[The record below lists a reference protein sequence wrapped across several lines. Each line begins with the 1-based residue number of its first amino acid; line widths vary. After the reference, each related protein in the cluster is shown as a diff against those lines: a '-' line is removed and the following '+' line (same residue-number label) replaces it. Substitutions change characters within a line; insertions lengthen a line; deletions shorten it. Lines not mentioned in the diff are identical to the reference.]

1 MKVSEINKLTS
12 IDINKLSDKELR
24 EIANTY
30 FSAMNKRLKRIEQ
43 ADETGSPSYRNLAE
57 KHKGGARFSSKG
69 KSREELKSELAVAKH
84 FSQSKVST
92 VSQIKK
98 LKKEYFNKE
107 LGIDVPKNDK
117 EFWKAYRKF
126 EERNPNIIG
135 SKHFDSKTAQ
145 KYIANEYESN
155 YTDFDDEDIIDKS
168 TKKVKNIKYD
178 W

>member
-24 EIANTY
+24 DVANTY

-43 ADETGSPSYRNLAE
+43 AGETGSPSYRNLAE

-69 KSREELKSELAVAKH
+69 KDREELKSELAVAKQ
-84 FSQSKVST
+84 FSHSKVST

-98 LKKEYFNKE
+98 LKKEYFKQ
-107 LGIDVPKNDK
+107 LGIDVPQNDK
-117 EFWKAYRKF
+117 EFWEAYRKF
-126 EERNPNIIG
+126 EQRNPNIIG

>member
-12 IDINKLSDKELR
+12 IDINNLSDKELR
-24 EIANTY
+24 DIGNTY

-43 ADETGSPSYRNLAE
+43 AGETGSPSYRHLVE

-69 KSREELKSELAVAKH
+69 KDREELKSELAVAKH
-84 FSQSKVST
+84 LSQSKVST
-92 VSQIKK
+92 ISQIKK
-98 LKKEYFNKE
+98 LKKEYFKE

-135 SKHFDSKTAQ
+135 SKNFDSKTAQ

-155 YTDFDDEDIIDKS
+155 YTDFDDEDIINKS
-168 TKKVKNIKYD
+168 SKKVKEIKYD

>member
-12 IDINKLSDKELR
+12 IDINNLSDKELR
-24 EIANTY
+24 EVANQY

-43 ADETGSPSYRNLAE
+43 AEETGSPSYRHLAE

-69 KSREELKSELAVAKH
+69 KSREELKSELAIAKQ
-84 FSQSKVST
+84 FSHSKVST
-92 VSQIKK
+92 ISQIKK
-98 LKKEYFNKE
+98 LKKEYFKQ
-107 LGIDVPKNDK
+107 LGVEVPKNGK

-126 EERNPNIIG
+126 EERNPNIVG
-135 SKHFDSKTAQ
+135 SKNFDSKTAQ